1 MKRVFIG
8 HRGVGKTEL
17 LKRHQSYFPDLPHF
31 DLDQEI
37 EKSQNKN
44 ILEIFKNQSEQKFRD
59 IELNIFTKLIQNEN
73 FVISLGAGFNPE
85 NIPNTIEVIYVSRRT
100 DSDGRIFLNRPRL
113 DFDSTALNEYL
124 DRFQKREPLFRFRA
138 DFIYHLPE
146 GLKSNNL
153 IEKNIFKS
161 EYAIKNVFLT
171 ATNENLNH
179 FQNIELRTD
188 IFSDERIKKILINNK
203 NTFLISYRKKTNQYP
218 FTTGLI
224 DWALELGSPPAEIQN
239 SELIISNHDDEIQT
253 AIEKFKSYPQFHQKL
268 CPIIQSWTELE
279 IGHNWQSEKPDQRS
293 FLPRTSPSN
302 KKSNWRWYRQLQFS
316 KQKINFIQGHQDFDD
331 QPSLFEY
338 LSSAHKVISNSQFA
352 AVLGNPIH
360 HSKTPITQ
368 SENFDLNVLSVPIA
382 DSDFEP
388 AIAVLLDMGLIAA
401 AVTSPLKNL
410 AGKLCGKDFAVNSM
424 VFKNPS
430 WIGTSTD
437 EFGLEKLIQQ
447 IPNFKSKTFAI
458 WGGGGILNSIS
469 KILPNAVCYSAQTQK
484 PRFEKQPNASP
495 DVVIWAAPRKFE
507 IQMPPNHWQPE
518 IVLDLNYTENSIG
531 LEYAQNKNIKYI
543 SGDMMFYT
551 QAEKQLQFWK
561 ENL

>member
-1 MKRVFIG
+1 M
-8 HRGVGKTEL
+8 
-17 LKRHQSYFPDLPHF
+17 
-31 DLDQEI
+31 
-37 EKSQNKN
+37 
-44 ILEIFKNQSEQKFRD
+44 
-59 IELNIFTKLIQNEN
+59 
-73 FVISLGAGFNPE
+73 
-85 NIPNTIEVIYVSRRT
+85 
-100 DSDGRIFLNRPRL
+100 
-113 DFDSTALNEYL
+113 
-124 DRFQKREPLFRFRA
+124 
-138 DFIYHLPE
+138 
-146 GLKSNNL
+146 
-153 IEKNIFKS
+153 
-161 EYAIKNVFLT
+161 
-171 ATNENLNH
+171 
-179 FQNIELRTD
+179 
-188 IFSDERIKKILINNK
+188 
-203 NTFLISYRKKTNQYP
+203 
-218 FTTGLI
+218 
-224 DWALELGSPPAEIQN
+224 
-239 SELIISNHDDEIQT
+239 
-253 AIEKFKSYPQFHQKL
+253 
-268 CPIIQSWTELE
+268 
-279 IGHNWQSEKPDQRS
+279 
-293 FLPRTSPSN
+293 
-302 KKSNWRWYRQLQFS
+302 QFS

-484 PRFEKQPNASP
+484 PRVEKQPNASP